1 MSYKCKNSFILSKFK
16 RGNMRKTKRIEKL
29 YISGEFSVKE
39 DFFIRIIYFYFLLII
54 KHNLSH
60 LIQCNESFLCE
71 HNL

>member
-1 MSYKCKNSFILSKFK
+1 
-16 RGNMRKTKRIEKL
+16 MRKTKRIEKL